1 MTTAALRIGHRGGG
15 DARAG
20 GQASAGARR
29 ATCSSFARGI
39 VWDGAQAGVDV
50 APESERASADDR
62 ACGGGG
68 GERDGQVNKIPS

>member
-50 APESERASADDR
+50 APASADDR
-62 ACGGGG
+62 AGACGGGG
-68 GERDGQVNKIPS
+68 GRERDGQVNKIPS